1 MAITFGKYVLKKPV
15 MTDNRIKKVIKS
27 ILFDYQED
35 RNKALEGYEMF
46 LEKIEQNQTQ
56 NVDVVRGMVECLR
69 LAQSASTNQLKIVD
83 ICIKLNVIMRGQES
97 KLKDLNSEKG

>member
-1 MAITFGKYVLKKPV
+1 
-15 MTDNRIKKVIKS
+15 
-27 ILFDYQED
+27 
-35 RNKALEGYEMF
+35 MF

-83 ICIKLNVIMRGQES
+83 ICIKLNVIMRGQEN
-97 KLKDLNSEKG
+97 KLKDLNSDKGNTSNLFAALDSVIEQSKRDDEEI